1 MNADLNKKGTIWDRL
16 GSVAAYI
23 SGGIWA
29 IWALVGMEVGSEPVP
44 GVMAVAAR

>member
-1 MNADLNKKGTIWDRL
+1 MNANLNDKGTIWDRL

-29 IWALVGMEVGSEPVP
+29 MEVGSEPVP